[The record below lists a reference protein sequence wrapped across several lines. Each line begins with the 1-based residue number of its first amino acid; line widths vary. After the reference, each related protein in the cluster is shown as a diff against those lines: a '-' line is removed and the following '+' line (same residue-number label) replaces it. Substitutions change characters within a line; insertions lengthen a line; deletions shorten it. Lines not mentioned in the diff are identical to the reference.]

1 MAKRTM
7 LWVKVAVHG
16 LCALPAVWLVCVCC
30 CGALAAQDDPAKFLQ
45 HSTGE
50 FAIWMLMA
58 ALAVTPLRRIH
69 ASLTPM
75 VRLRRMVGLWAFFY
89 ASLHV
94 AMYVLL
100 FSGYDMAAAMAGLR
114 AGHLAE
120 PWVQLKLIWPAIVD
134 DVEKQRFIQAGLVA
148 YAILLALAVT
158 SPQRVLRAMGG
169 KAWMWLHRL
178 VYVAGF
184 AAVAHYWWQ
193 MKPAVTTPWKVSLV
207 LWVLLL
213 ARLVYWAVKRWKR
226 RGTSVAA
233 QA

>member
-1 MAKRTM
+1 MAKQTM
-7 LWVKVAVHG
+7 VWVKVAVHA
-16 LCALPAVWLVCVCC
+16 LCALPAVYLLCVYC

-45 HSTGE
+45 HQTGD

-69 ASLTPM
+69 VSLTPM
-75 VRLRRMVGLWAFFY
+75 VRLRRMMGLWAFFY

-94 AMYVLL
+94 LVYVLV
-100 FSGYDMAAAMAGLR
+100 FSGYDMAAATEGLR
-114 AGHLAE
+114 AGRLAE

-134 DVEKQRFIQAGLVA
+134 DVVKQRFIQAGLVA
-148 YAILLALAVT
+148 YVILLALAVT

-169 KAWMWLHRL
+169 KSWMWLHRL

-184 AAVAHYWWQ
+184 AAVSHFWWQ
-193 MKPAVTTPWKVSLV
+193 MKPGVMTPWKVSLV

-213 ARLVYWAVKRWKR
+213 ARAVHWAVKRWKQYR
-226 RGTSVAA
+226 TGVTA